1 MQSKPKH
8 FVTPEKTKHHAE
20 ILANRVRNRFRH
32 FSRRFK
38 RENIDCFRLYDWDIP
53 EVRAV
58 VDWYAG
64 HVVVAEYERLQTGPD
79 WLPQMAKA
87 VAEALGVPPEK
98 THTRRR
104 RTNTK
109 EGPRYGG
116 ALWGALRL
124 RSGSLAKVSRAC
136 RGRIPTE
143 TFSISNLKERA
154 FRRRD
159 KIDFK
164 KERFKVRE
172 RDLQF
177 WVNLDDFLDTGLFS
191 DHRDTRVIVRKLAA
205 GKDFLNLY
213 AYTGAFTC
221 AAAAGGAKTTVSVD
235 RSLNYISWAKD
246 NLELN
251 GLWGPQHTL
260 VQSDVNKFLAQAQR
274 ERRRFTLAFV
284 DPPSFF
290 KDQNNNVSFDINHDH
305 PELLR
310 NVLKVMSPGSVVF
323 FSTNHQRFE
332 PRLDG
337 LPVKDLIELT
347 PKTIPEDYRNR
358 RLPGRQAGVHRC
370 WRMTAG

>member
-1 MQSKPKH
+1 MRESPLPPQVLIDTPSVLRYKCGMQSKPKH

-32 FSRRFK
+32 LSRHFK
-38 RENIDCFRLYDWDIP
+38 RENIECFRIYDWDIP

-58 VDWYAG
+58 ADWYAG

-79 WLPQMAKA
+79 WLPKMAAA
-87 VAEALGVPPEK
+87 VAQALDVSPER

-109 EGPRYGG
+109 QRPRYG
-116 ALWGALRL
+116 
-124 RSGSLAKVSRAC
+124 
-136 RGRIPTE
+136 
-143 TFSISNLKERA
+143 
-154 FRRRD
+154 

-164 KERFKVRE
+164 KKRFKVRE

-177 WVNLDDFLDTGLFS
+177 WVNPDDYLDTGLFS

-235 RSLNYISWAKD
+235 RSETYLKWAED
-246 NLELN
+246 NLRLN
-251 GLWGPQHTL
+251 NLGGPQHAL
-260 VQSDVNKFLAQAQR
+260 VKSDVTKFLAQAQR

-290 KDQNNNVSFDINHDH
+290 TDRGMNTSFDINRAH
-305 PELLR
+305 PQLLQ
-310 NVLKVMSPGSVVF
+310 NVLKVLAPGSTVL

-358 RLPGRQAGVHRC
+358 RVHRC
-370 WRMTAG
+370 WRMTAL